1 MNREEL
7 LAAARAVVM
16 GPREA
21 QYGPPDKNFKCIADL
36 WSAYLGVP
44 IATHDVA
51 AMMVLMKTTRLR
63 ETPTHTDS
71 WVDIAGYAACGAE
84 IATKEK
90 DYGQKL
96 EAAKAYLGTKY
107 VLHAK
112 YVPGSNPAL
121 KHPGSYYMQ
130 KVREEALAK
139 GHKL

>member
-7 LAAARAVVM
+7 LAAARDVVM

-36 WSAYLGVP
+36 WSVYLGVP
-44 IATHDVA
+44 IAPHDVA

-90 DYGQKL
+90 DHGQ
-96 EAAKAYLGTKY
+96 ETGSCESIFGDEVCAACQICAGK
-107 VLHAK
+107 
-112 YVPGSNPAL
+112 
-121 KHPGSYYMQ
+121 
-130 KVREEALAK
+130 
-139 GHKL
+139 